1 MKHSLFTLL
10 FFSFCTIACKLKHPK
25 KIFRDTTINK
35 ITSYNNLFFD
45 SNRIDEF
52 LETDSSYAKFK
63 EQFHSFYKERN
74 YEFAWFDSNGLAEQT
89 HNFYN
94 LLNAATTELNDSSF
108 INSKMNATYHYFINN
123 SYKKSNEKQVVD
135 AELLMTAQFFN
146 YAAKVYKGI
155 DVDAQELG
163 WFIPRKKVDLSAL
176 LDSVINTKAK
186 QTEVYIPFNS
196 QYKKLQEQLI
206 AYNQIQKKY
215 PTDTI
220 ATIEKPLVKG
230 DTLAVITAIKKRL
243 FILGDLE
250 KNDEINTID
259 STFITAIKSF
269 QKRFGLP
276 INNAITN
283 KFIEELN
290 IPIKQRIETIL
301 INLERARWLPAE
313 KDSNY
318 ILVNIPEYKLHV
330 FDSTINT
337 WDMNVIVGKAATST
351 VIFNGNLKY
360 IVFSPYWN
368 IPSNII
374 KNEILPGI
382 KKDKNY
388 LQKNNMEQYG
398 KGDSLPLI
406 RQKSG
411 PKNSLG
417 LVKFLFPNNFD
428 IYFHDTPNRDLFSA
442 TNRSFSHGCIRLCEP
457 KKMAEYLLRKDTNY
471 TSTKIDS
478 LMNLPKE
485 KWISLPKSVP
495 VFIVYFTA
503 WVDKKG
509 VLNFRKDIYNHD
521 KKMNEKMFVR

>member
-1 MKHSLFTLL
+1 MKQLLFTIL
-10 FFSFCTIACKLKHPK
+10 FFTTFIIACKQKQPK
-25 KIFRDTTINK
+25 KVTRDRTITKTT
-35 ITSYNNLFFD
+35 SFNNLFFD
-45 SNRIDEF
+45 SNNIDEF
-52 LETDSSYAKFK
+52 LEIDTSYAKYK

-74 YEFAWFDSNGLAEQT
+74 YEFAWFDSSGLAEQT

-94 LLNAATTELNDSSF
+94 LLNTAIIELNDSSF
-108 INSKMNATYHYFINN
+108 IHPKMDAVYHYFISN
-123 SYKKSNEKQVVD
+123 SYKKSTEKQVVD

-163 WFIPRKKVDLSAL
+163 WFIPRKKVDLNSL
-176 LDSVINTKAK
+176 LDSVIATKAK
-186 QTEVYIPFNS
+186 QNKVYIPFNS

-206 AYNQIQKKY
+206 KYNQIQKKY

-220 ATIEKPLVKG
+220 ATIVKPLVIG
-230 DTLAVITAIKKRL
+230 DTLPVITAIKKRL
-243 FILGDLE
+243 FILGDLAII
-250 KNDEINTID
+250 DTINTID
-259 STFITAIKSF
+259 SNFITAIKSF

-276 INNAITN
+276 VNSTITN
-283 KFIEELN
+283 KFINELN

-351 VIFNGNLKY
+351 VIFNGKLKY

-368 IPSNII
+368 IPQNII
-374 KNEILPGI
+374 KNEILPNV
-382 KKDKNY
+382 KKDRNY
-388 LQKNNMEQYG
+388 LEKNNMEQYG

-442 TNRSFSHGCIRLCEP
+442 TNRSFSHGCIRLGEP

-471 TSTKIDS
+471 NSIKIDS

-485 KWISLPKSVP
+485 KWIVLPKSVP

-503 WVDKKG
+503 WVDKNG
-509 VLNFRKDIYNHD
+509 RLNFRKDIYNHD
-521 KKMNEKMFVR
+521 KKMSEKMFVK

>member
-1 MKHSLFTLL
+1 MKHTILAILII
-10 FFSFCTIACKLKHPK
+10 SFYCQSCKQKQPK
-25 KIFRDTTINK
+25 QAKRDTTITKN
-35 ITSYNNLFFD
+35 TSFNNLFFD
-45 SNRIDEF
+45 SATIDVF
-52 LETDSSYAKFK
+52 LLQDSSLAKYK
-63 EQFHSFYKERN
+63 EQYYSFYKERN
-74 YEFAWFDSNGLAEQT
+74 YQFAWFDSNGLAEQA

-94 LLNAATTELNDSSF
+94 LLNTAIANLQDSSLLHP
-108 INSKMNATYHYFINN
+108 KMLEMYQYFSSTNI
-123 SYKKSNEKQVVD
+123 KKSQQQNVTNG
-135 AELLMTAQFFN
+135 ELLITGQFFN

-176 LDSVINTKAK
+176 LDSVITTKAK

-196 QYKKLQEQLI
+196 QYKKLQEQLLV
-206 AYNQIQKKY
+206 YYKLQKKY
-215 PTDTI
+215 PIDTI
-220 ATIEKPLVKG
+220 AKLNKTLQKG
-230 DTLAVITAIKKRL
+230 DTLPTIALIKNRL
-243 FILGDLE
+243 FLMGDLTI
-250 KNDEINTID
+250 NDTLNYFDT
-259 STFITAIKSF
+259 TLVLAAKKF
-269 QKRFGLP
+269 QKRLGLP
-276 INNAITN
+276 INGTISN
-283 KFIEELN
+283 KFINELN
-290 IPIKQRIETIL
+290 VPITQRIETIL
-301 INLERARWLPAE
+301 INIERARWLPAE

-382 KKDKNY
+382 KRDKDY
-388 LQKNNMEQYG
+388 LEKNNMEQYG

-442 TNRSFSHGCIRLCEP
+442 TNRSFSHGCIRLGEP
-457 KKMAEYLLRKDTNY
+457 KKLASYLLRKDTSYN
-471 TSTKIDS
+471 STKIDS

-485 KWISLPKSVP
+485 KWVSLPKSIP

-503 WVDKKG
+503 WVDKDG
-509 VLNFRKDIYNHD
+509 IVNFRKDIYDHD
-521 KKMNEKMFVR
+521 KKMREKMFVK